1 MLAFWSYKHCL
12 PRTQM
17 TGRLA
22 SLRGAL
28 LSSFLSTAGDWKG
41 CTVLLTTSLPESEQ
55 QSRNLTIFVVVD
67 KRGLSLL
74 KGKQWLFQSKIP
86 PRSISGP
93 LLRCHAHVQNST
105 EPRKKLFPFFAWSA
119 VLLESILWAWGTR
132 GARCRPQWQ
141 WTWRVYEGSSSGLTL
156 RRRQQHE
163 ALNFL
168 LVKDVD
174 GHAACTADKTFFP
187 AFFFLRQ
194 SSFCPE
200 TSLDCAQDQ
209 ETFAGTFAKK
219 TTKSTWEIEGQREDW
234 STRGKCCTC
243 RIAIALSYFSIFGI
257 LTL

>member
-105 EPRKKLFPFFAWSA
+105 EPRKNVSFLCMVSSSARKHFMGMGDSWRALPSAMTMNLEGLRGQQQRFDLATAAAAARSFEFPPR
-119 VLLESILWAWGTR
+119 E
-132 GARCRPQWQ
+132 RCRRPCSLH
-141 WTWRVYEGSSSGLTL
+141 G
-156 RRRQQHE
+156 RQ
-163 ALNFL
+163 NFL
-168 LVKDVD
+168 
-174 GHAACTADKTFFP
+174 P
-187 AFFFLRQ
+187 SIFFLRQ

-200 TSLDCAQDQ
+200 TSLDCAQDIKRLSQ
-209 ETFAGTFAKK
+209 EHLPRKLRKA
-219 TTKSTWEIEGQREDW
+219 REKLKD
-234 STRGKCCTC
+234 RGK
-243 RIAIALSYFSIFGI
+243 IGALVESAVHVESQSRYPISLF
-257 LTL
+257 LAY